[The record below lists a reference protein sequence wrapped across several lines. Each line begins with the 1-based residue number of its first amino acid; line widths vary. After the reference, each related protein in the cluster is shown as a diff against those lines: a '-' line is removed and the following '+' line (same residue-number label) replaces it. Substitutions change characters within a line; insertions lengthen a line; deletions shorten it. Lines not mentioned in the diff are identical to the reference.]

1 MTNQLSQS
9 PIPYADRSFQAFLFD
24 MDGTL
29 LTSIES
35 AERVWSR
42 WLRLHDLDPVVVLP
56 TIHGVQTIETI
67 TRLGIP
73 GIDPRAEAAWIAH
86 EEMIDLDGV
95 RAIEGA
101 TEFVAGLPEDSWAI
115 VTSATRALAE
125 ARLAAAGLTAPRLFI
140 TAEDIANG
148 KPAPDCYIEAARRLG
163 KNVTHCAV
171 FEDAPA
177 GIEAGRAAGAAVVV
191 ITATHAHPAPTEYP
205 QIRDYRGLTT
215 KHRDGTIRLATNR

>member
-1 MTNQLSQS
+1 MTIPS
-9 PIPYADRSFQAFLFD
+9 PQPPLPYQDRSFQAFLFD

-42 WLRLHDLDPVVVLP
+42 WLRLHGLDPVAILP

-67 TRLGIP
+67 TRLGIA
-73 GIDPRAEAAWIAH
+73 GIDPRAEAAWIAR

-95 RAIEGA
+95 RAIAGA
-101 TEFVAGLPEDSWAI
+101 AEFLGGLPDDGWAI

-148 KPAPDCYIEAARRLG
+148 KPAPDCYIAAARRLG
-163 KNVTHCAV
+163 KDVTQCAV

-177 GIEAGRAAGAAVVV
+177 GIAAGRAAGAPVVV
-191 ITATHAHPAPTEYP
+191 ITDTHAHPVPTDYP

-215 KHRDGTIRLATNR
+215 VHDAGMIRLTSSR